1 MPDIRLIASDMDG
14 TLLDAQGRISP
25 RTLSALKKAQ
35 EKGVI
40 FTMCTGRF
48 HTHCCA
54 LARDVGLNCSIIA
67 SNGGSVFDG
76 ISQRMVGEHL
86 LDATSARMAQEI
98 AERYPI
104 QYRITMPGAFMDRHE
119 ANGDGGGYFQ
129 QITQVMLRDYH
140 VQHICGAENIRA
152 MLDQPVYKVF
162 LFKFPDQEMRERAR
176 AELQQV
182 PGAYITTSG
191 GLNLEVMPQGVDKGT
206 GLAELA
212 AFYGIPLENVM
223 VFGDYD
229 NDLPMFRRA
238 GYPVAMGNATDE
250 IKRHAWQVTAP
261 NTEDGLAQ
269 AIEKYVLSV

>member
-1 MPDIRLIASDMDG
+1 M
-14 TLLDAQGRISP
+14 
-25 RTLSALKKAQ
+25 
-35 EKGVI
+35 I

-86 LDATSARMAQEI
+86 LDAASARMAQEI

-238 GYPVAMGNATDE
+238 GYPVAMGNAMEDV
-250 IKRHAWQVTAP
+250 KRAAWQVTAP

-269 AIEKYVLSV
+269 AIEKYVLSE

>member
-14 TLLDAQGRISP
+14 TLLDGQGRISP
-25 RTLSALKKAQ
+25 RTMRALKMAQ

-40 FTMCTGRF
+40 FSMCTGRF
-48 HTHCCA
+48 PAHCRA
-54 LARDVGLNCSIIA
+54 MARAEGLSCSIIA
-67 SNGGSVFDG
+67 SNGCAVFDG
-76 ISQRMVGEHL
+76 VSQRMVAEHMM
-86 LDATSARMAQEI
+86 DAAAARMAQEI
-98 AERYPI
+98 ADRYPI
-104 QYRITMPGAFMDRHE
+104 EYRITMPGCFLDRNE

-129 QITQVMLRDYH
+129 QITRIMLQDYH
-140 VQHICGAENIRA
+140 VEHVCGSANVRA
-152 MLDQPVYKVF
+152 MLIKPVYKVY
-162 LFKFPDQEMRERAR
+162 LFKFPDQQARAR
-176 AELQQV
+176 AREELQQV
-182 PGAYITTSG
+182 PGAYVTSSG
-191 GLNLEVMPQGVDKGT
+191 SLNLEVMPQGVDKGT

-238 GYPVAMGNATDE
+238 GYPVAMGNATEE

-269 AIEKYVLSV
+269 AIEKYVLS